1 MRKWHF
7 NNLWVRDGK
16 GHRYRSTT
24 LTVSTLPICAGRG
37 ARHSNADP
45 RNFINDSCEATNTY
59 KLIARI
65 LTSLSHTL
73 YVKPHVHTACSHEIL
88 FTTHTN
94 LILTF
99 NEKSNRCIQPRVYT
113 LDTTEEVK
121 LYENNNFS
129 AVCQVLEII

>member
-1 MRKWHF
+1 MGQGREGASISQHYSDSF
-7 NNLWVRDGK
+7 YTANLCWFG
-16 GHRYRSTT
+16 SQ
-24 LTVSTLPICAGRG
+24 TLPSGRG
-37 ARHSNADP
+37 ELVTPTRIYGISLMIVAKP
-45 RNFINDSCEATNTY
+45 
-59 KLIARI
+59 RI

>member
-1 MRKWHF
+1 MGQGREGTSISQHYSDTA
-7 NNLWVRDGK
+7 NLCWFG
-16 GHRYRSTT
+16 SQ
-24 LTVSTLPICAGRG
+24 TLPSGRG
-37 ARHSNADP
+37 KKTDP
-45 RNFINDSCEATNTY
+45 RNFINDSCEATNTN

-73 YVKPHVHTACSHEIL
+73 FVKPHVHTACSHEIL

-94 LILTF
+94 LIF
-99 NEKSNRCIQPRVYT
+99 T
-113 LDTTEEVK
+113 LMKKQQMYTTEEVK